1 MSTYNRMGAA
11 YIYLETLTLYMLYRC
26 MYALL
31 KTFTEQ
37 VALMHVYIYQL
48 HVNIHMYV
56 YVRDT
61 SL

>member
-37 VALMHVYIYQL
+37 VALMHVYQL
-48 HVNIHMYV
+48 HVYVHMYV
-56 YVRDT
+56 YVHDT